1 MSHLIKPI
9 VISSLVVVAS
19 FLFVYNFIQNYNA
32 EKITFGIDSGYN
44 LTAPNAVIKLPKI
57 LREISGL
64 CKIDAYTVAAVQDED
79 GEIFFYDL
87 RTEEIVRELKFDK
100 DNDYEGIA
108 CTGDDLYV
116 LRSDGKLFE
125 VLNFREEDD
134 PKVEEYKT
142 GIPVKDNEGLTFDAK
157 NNRLLIAGKSE
168 PKGDKYDDKRAVFA
182 FDLESKKVIENPIY
196 LFDAKDIEKSVK
208 KEKPEIK
215 DLSIKINPSG
225 IAVHPLTDRLYVL
238 SGRDNFLYIFNRNGT
253 PEGIFNLSRRLFK
266 QAEGIT
272 FSKDGELLIANE
284 GGKGKAMLLRF
295 DYREYKEIV
304 PPGHE

>member
-1 MSHLIKPI
+1 MNHLIKPI
-9 VISSLVVVAS
+9 VISSLVIVAG
-19 FLFVYNFIQNYNA
+19 FLFAYNFIQNYEA
-32 EKITFGIDSGYN
+32 EKVTFGTDSGYD
-44 LTAPNAVIKLPKI
+44 LTAPAAVIKLPKI

-64 CKIDAYTVAAVQDED
+64 CKIDAHTVAAVQDED

-87 RTEEIVRELKFDK
+87 RTKEIVRKLKFDK

-125 VLNFREEDD
+125 VRNFREDD
-134 PKVEEYKT
+134 PKVEDYKT
-142 GIPVKDNEGLTFDAK
+142 DIPVKDNEGLTYDPK
-157 NNRLLIAGKSE
+157 RNRLLIAGKSE

-182 FDLESKKVIENPIY
+182 FDLDSKKVNKDPAYIFDEEIIEN
-196 LFDAKDIEKSVK
+196 FVK

-225 IAVHPLTDRLYVL
+225 IAVHPLTDRVYVL
-238 SGRDNFLYIFNRNGT
+238 SGRDNFLYIFNHDGT

-266 QAEGIT
+266 QAEGIA
-272 FSKDGELLIANE
+272 FSENGEMLIANE
-284 GGKGKAMLLRF
+284 GGKGKAVLLRF
-295 DYREYKEIV
+295 DYRENEVIL